1 MALSRDEC
9 LKKMGVASCWL
20 IRIKDV
26 RQILRVPGWSSA
38 QLFSDF
44 SIAKDCDQMELNTL
58 SCRTGISNKLECSS
72 MRSGS
77 LIVRQNFLRA
87 SIVML
92 FSSLLLVGCGN
103 QASNSRVDNS
113 AAEEDSTPVVPP
125 TVSIDAPL
133 IQLDVPEEKPAKPVQ
148 SAMVPQGTLETAVS
162 NETQSKRSEKG
173 SVLWLLEEI
182 AMQRAKASTRVAS
195 SIQGNDSTRQLTP
208 ISQEQLQ
215 AERNAA
221 NRKVIELAQQ
231 VIVKTHTLPEQL
243 NSFNTAVLALSDAR
257 LQLAITG
264 DSEQAKLLGEDA
276 EALFAK
282 DANSFAASES
292 AFKLLQF
299 TQLQAQA
306 MAAKDAKWALAFA
319 RQARLFAKKFPNES
333 SRAAIHLVAAGRICD
348 KVGLVDESKNCLMV
362 VEERFPNSPFSE
374 QVKNSLRRL
383 RLPGQE
389 LLEFGGSTIDGKYI
403 SIDQFRGRPVIIA
416 FWASNS
422 IIFKEDMRLINDI
435 VKSLGSK
442 AAIIGVNLD
451 RDELAAEKFIGM
463 HDNTW
468 PHIFYSAPNK
478 RGMENLIAK
487 YYGVSKVP
495 SYWLV
500 DADGIVRSVSVNPS
514 ELGGLLTGLSSG
526 GE

>member
-1 MALSRDEC
+1 
-9 LKKMGVASCWL
+9 
-20 IRIKDV
+20 
-26 RQILRVPGWSSA
+26 
-38 QLFSDF
+38 
-44 SIAKDCDQMELNTL
+44 MELNTL
-58 SCRTGISNKLECSS
+58 SVYSGISNIFERILT
-72 MRSGS
+72 R
-77 LIVRQNFLRA
+77 LTRFAIRQNFLHA
-87 SIVML
+87 SIVMI
-92 FSSLLLVGCGN
+92 FSSFLLVGCGN
-103 QASNSRVDNS
+103 QSSNSQVGTSATEENS
-113 AAEEDSTPVVPP
+113 VPVVPP
-125 TVSIDAPL
+125 TVSIDVPL
-133 IQLDVPEEKPAKPVQ
+133 IQLDVPEEKPAAPVQ
-148 SAMVPQGTLETAVS
+148 SAMVAQETVQPI
-162 NETQSKRSEKG
+162 ETQPKRSEKG

-182 AMQRAKASTRVAS
+182 ALQRTKTTKRVATS
-195 SIQGNDSTRQLTP
+195 TPGNESAGGLTP
-208 ISQEQLQ
+208 ISKEQLE

-257 LQLAITG
+257 LQLAISG

-282 DANSFAASES
+282 DANSFAAKES

-306 MAAKDAKWALAFA
+306 MAAKDPKWALAFA
-319 RQARLFAKKFPNES
+319 RQARLFAKKFPHES

-348 KVGLVDESKNCLMV
+348 KVGLVDQSKNCLMV

-389 LLEFGGSTIDGKYI
+389 LLEFGGSTIDGKFI

-463 HDNTW
+463 HENTW

-478 RGMENLIAK
+478 RGMENVIAK
-487 YYGVSKVP
+487 YYGVTKVP
-495 SYWLV
+495 SYWLI
-500 DADGIVRSVSVNPS
+500 DADGIVKSVNVNPS
-514 ELGGLLTGLSSG
+514 ELGGLLTGLNSNVNQNQ
-526 GE
+526 

>member
-1 MALSRDEC
+1 
-9 LKKMGVASCWL
+9 
-20 IRIKDV
+20 
-26 RQILRVPGWSSA
+26 
-38 QLFSDF
+38 
-44 SIAKDCDQMELNTL
+44 MELNTL
-58 SCRTGISNKLECSS
+58 SIYSGISNNFERISTRPARLA
-72 MRSGS
+72 
-77 LIVRQNFLRA
+77 VRQNFLRA
-87 SIVML
+87 SIVIV
-92 FSSLLLVGCGN
+92 FSIFLLVGCGN
-103 QASNSRVDNS
+103 QASNPQVNNS
-113 AAEEDSTPVVPP
+113 ATEENYTPVVPP

-133 IQLDVPEEKPAKPVQ
+133 IQLDVPADQSATPVQ
-148 SAMVPQGTLETAVS
+148 SVMASQNSLQPDVPEETK
-162 NETQSKRSEKG
+162 TKRSEKG

-182 AMQRAKASTRVAS
+182 ALHRAKSSASLTNSAPDTKS
-195 SIQGNDSTRQLTP
+195 EGQLTP
-208 ISQEQLQ
+208 ISKEQLED
-215 AERNAA
+215 ERNAA

-231 VIVKTHTLPEQL
+231 VIVKTHTQSEQL

-257 LQLAITG
+257 LQLAISG
-264 DSEQAKLLGEDA
+264 DSEQAKLLGQDA
-276 EALFAK
+276 EALYAK
-282 DANSFAASES
+282 DTNSFAAKES

-299 TQLQAQA
+299 TQLQAQS
-306 MAAKDAKWALAFA
+306 MAAKDSKWALAFA
-319 RQARLFAKKFPNES
+319 RQARLFAKKFPTES

-348 KVGLVDESKNCLMV
+348 KVGLVDQSKNCLMV

-389 LLEFGGSTIDGKYI
+389 LLEFGGSTIDGKFI

-478 RGMENLIAK
+478 RGMDNVIAK
-487 YYGVSKVP
+487 YYGVTKVP
-495 SYWLV
+495 SYWLI
-500 DADGIVRSVSVNPS
+500 DANGIVKSVNVNPS
-514 ELGGLLTGLSSG
+514 ELGGLLTGLNSDSN
-526 GE
+526 